1 MSSIRSLS
9 DRLGTYVVAWL
20 MMVLA
25 PPDRRDEL
33 RPVCERPPL
42 DRLERR
48 CVLGKLFCC
57 LLSRPLSFFDH
68 ANSCSAKLFI

>member
-1 MSSIRSLS
+1 MSSTRSLS

-33 RPVCERPPL
+33 RPVCERPLL

-48 CVLGKLFCC
+48 CVVEELFCC
-57 LLSRPLSFFDH
+57 PLSRLLSFFDR